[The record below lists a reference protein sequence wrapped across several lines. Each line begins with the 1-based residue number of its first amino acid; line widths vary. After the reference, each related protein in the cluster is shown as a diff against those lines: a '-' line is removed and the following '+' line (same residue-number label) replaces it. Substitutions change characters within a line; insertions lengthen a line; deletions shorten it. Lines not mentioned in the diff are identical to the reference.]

1 MQTDTALALCH
12 RMLLLFLAFSLVPAL
27 AIALASASWVVAI
40 HGSQGQLRDPSSKAH
55 TRAKWS
61 ASLIVGTC
69 ACTCT
74 GTCTGTCTQA
84 LTDAVVTPPLDN
96 GFVVRFAEVDVPDTQ
111 GECGQPCGCPC
122 MRRVPV
128 PHADKRA
135 RFFLRVAGFLLPNTH
150 WRQVHVSFLRHEE
163 PHTGWKKAAKIPG
176 AQDRMCC

>member
-96 GFVVRFAEVDVPDTQ
+96 GFVMWLAEVDVPDTQ
-111 GECGQPCGCPC
+111 GECGQTCGCPC
-122 MRRVPV
+122 MRRIPL

-150 WRQVHVSFLRHEE
+150 WRQVDVSLLRHEE
-163 PHTGWKKAAKIPG
+163 PHTGRKQAAKAPG
-176 AQDRMCC
+176 AQDDMCC